1 MGRYAVKQVPPDV
14 AKGVRDVVDGVKKLD
29 HPFYKVEE
37 RKGTGKATCRQCDK
51 PIKEG
56 ERSIYFHYAPEDDN
70 TWIRQRG
77 SIHAEDCGGGANMYT
92 KCPACKDQIPRS
104 EWTDHWT
111 GERKKRRQR
120 AAQVANPLN
129 ALQKAKGV
137 NPEMGLD
144 PTTQPGNQTSMGDGS
159 SDAQGSDAQSQDPLK
174 DVEMKEV
181 DQQAR
186 KLQRGMK
193 GFSSTHVVLV
203 HSFKQVHKR

>member
-14 AKGVRDVVDGVKKLD
+14 AKGVRDVKDGVKKLD

-92 KCPACKDQIPRS
+92 KCPACLHQIPRS
-104 EWTDHWT
+104 EWTKHWN
-111 GERKKRRQR
+111 GERKQRQQR
-120 AAQVANPLN
+120 AAQVANPL
-129 ALQKAKGV
+129 QKLKGT

-144 PTTQPGNQTSMGDGS
+144 PTTQPGNQTSMGDD
-159 SDAQGSDAQSQDPLK
+159 SDEGQDPLK
-174 DVEMKEV
+174 DAQMKQV

-193 GFSSTHVVLV
+193 GMGDFASTRVVLV
-203 HSFKQVHKR
+203 HSFKQYRG